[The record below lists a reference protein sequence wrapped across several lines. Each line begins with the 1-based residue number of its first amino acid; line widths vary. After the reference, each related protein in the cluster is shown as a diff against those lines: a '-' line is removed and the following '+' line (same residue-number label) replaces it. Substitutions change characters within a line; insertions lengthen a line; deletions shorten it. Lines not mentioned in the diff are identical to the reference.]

1 MSKLG
6 SRFSGRCKLCNTPEK
21 YKNSYILVLTVD
33 TDSIPAAVG
42 IGFCIED
49 NNTNEKAVYG
59 LIIMN
64 EHFVNNQFPF
74 EDWEF
79 IVFHECSDIVNNH
92 SVATIPINLPE
103 VYATMV
109 NLIDKKPLPLMILE
123 GIKALYIRLFGE
135 KRIDPQLMRLHE
147 IEADAYAVRHT
158 RNLLAAVNCF
168 YRP

>member
-6 SRFSGRCKLCNTPEK
+6 SRFSGCCKLCNTSEE
-21 YKNSYILVLTVD
+21 YKNSYMLVQTVN
-33 TDSIPAAVG
+33 TNSIPTAAG

-74 EDWEF
+74 EESEF
-79 IVFHECSDIVNNH
+79 IVFHECSHIVNNH

-109 NLIDKKPLPLMILE
+109 NLIDKKQLPLMILE
-123 GIKALYIRLFGE
+123 GIKALYIRYLE
-135 KRIDPQLMRLHE
+135 KNTSIP
-147 IEADAYAVRHT
+147 
-158 RNLLAAVNCF
+158 N
-168 YRP
+168 

>member
-1 MSKLG
+1 M
-6 SRFSGRCKLCNTPEK
+6 
-21 YKNSYILVLTVD
+21 LVQTVD

-49 NNTNEKAVYG
+49 NNTYEKAVYG

-64 EHFVNNQFPF
+64 EYFVNNQFPF

-79 IVFHECSDIVNNH
+79 IVFHECSHIVNNH

-103 VYATMV
+103 VYATLV

-123 GIKALYIRLFGE
+123 GIRHYISGYLE
-135 KRIDPQLMRLHE
+135 KNASIP
-147 IEADAYAVRHT
+147 
-158 RNLLAAVNCF
+158 N
-168 YRP
+168 

>member
-1 MSKLG
+1 
-6 SRFSGRCKLCNTPEK
+6 
-21 YKNSYILVLTVD
+21 
-33 TDSIPAAVG
+33 VG

-79 IVFHECSDIVNNH
+79 IVFHESSNIVNNH

-109 NLIDKKPLPLMILE
+109 NLIDKKQLPLMILE
-123 GIKALYIRLFGE
+123 GIKVQYINS
-135 KRIDPQLMRLHE
+135 QLMRLHE

-168 YRP
+168 HRP